1 MLGDLWTQLDIG
13 GGQQLRVVTT
23 HFHHIREDSDTRIKQ
38 TNALLDFLK
47 GGIRTV
53 VMGDFNARRNDNEIH
68 MLRDA
73 GLTDVV
79 AMGGVIPGLTYRS
92 DNPQHQI
99 DYLFLSQDLFAKNV
113 TVPESQA
120 SDHRPIA
127 ATIFL
132 RE

>member
-1 MLGDLWTQLDIG
+1 MLGNKINTFVAAKDASVIDSYRG
-13 GGQQLRVVTT
+13 GR
-23 HFHHIREDSDTRIKQ
+23 
-38 TNALLDFLK
+38 LL
-47 GGIRTV
+47 

-99 DYLFLSQDLFAKNV
+99 DYMFLSQDLFAKNV